1 MRDDLDEDDCGCD
14 DEPVSFVKFKR
25 SNLWLFVGAFCEL
38 IADIFMAF
46 HKLFGVSTDAC
57 LQRYTYVNEQLKF
70 QQEASASIE
79 AITSGGLDAASGT
92 ARPS

>member
-1 MRDDLDEDDCGCD
+1 MLDDDDDLDE
-14 DEPVSFVKFKR
+14 EPVSFVKYKR

-70 QQEASASIE
+70 QQEASQAIE
-79 AITSGGLDAASGT
+79 AITSGGMNATSDAAGSG
-92 ARPS
+92 

>member
-1 MRDDLDEDDCGCD
+1 MLDDDEDLD
-14 DEPVSFVKFKR
+14 DEPVSFVKYKR

-70 QQEASASIE
+70 QQEASQAIE
-79 AITSGGLDAASGT
+79 MITSGGLDATTKSAGS
-92 ARPS
+92 S

>member
-1 MRDDLDEDDCGCD
+1 MEDFDDDDLD

-25 SNLWLFVGAFCEL
+25 SNAWLFVGAVCEL
-38 IADIFMAF
+38 VADIFMAF

-70 QQEASASIE
+70 QQEASAAIE
-79 AITSGGLDAASGT
+79 MITSGGPDAT
-92 ARPS
+92 TK